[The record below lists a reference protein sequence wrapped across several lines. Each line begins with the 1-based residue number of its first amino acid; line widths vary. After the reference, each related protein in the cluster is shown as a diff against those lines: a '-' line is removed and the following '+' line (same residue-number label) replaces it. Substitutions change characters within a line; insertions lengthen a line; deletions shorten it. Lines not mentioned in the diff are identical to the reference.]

1 MVHLKI
7 CPVKLKAANDAAFRF
22 FAVPKYTALLSAEDP
37 LVVFSF
43 EKSIQKVMDD
53 LPASLSLVE
62 RIRRLLHQQQ
72 IVHKESLIRTGSLRS
87 SLL

>member
-43 EKSIQKVMDD
+43 EKSI
-53 LPASLSLVE
+53 
-62 RIRRLLHQQQ
+62 
-72 IVHKESLIRTGSLRS
+72 
-87 SLL
+87 